1 MTDRSGETPP
11 HTLPAS
17 FGPRYGAIVW
27 VGVVMMA
34 GLGCIPIWVAW
45 HQLTRGMVDLSEGTS
60 SGILLAT
67 GMGLFLLVFPA
78 LFVWS
83 LLKGLPRLD
92 IGEGWLRYVSMFGR
106 VTVLEL
112 DHYARAVLGENALSK
127 GYDPRVE
134 LYPTSPGDKTRMIP
148 LRPHVATRA
157 EAEAMIALIHSAAGP
172 RPALSTEQTQEAVR
186 NKRREYM
193 ILAGIVI
200 VAAVLLILLRRAEP

>member
-1 MTDRSGETPP
+1 MTDTSRGTPP
-11 HTLPAS
+11 HPLPAS

-27 VGVVMMA
+27 VGMVMMA
-34 GLGCIPIWVAW
+34 ALGCIPLWVAW

-60 SGILLAT
+60 AGFILVT

-78 LFVWS
+78 LFIWS

-92 IGEGWLRYVSMFGR
+92 IGKGWLRYVSMFGR

-112 DHYARAVLGENALSK
+112 DHYAKAVLGENALAR

-148 LRPHVATRA
+148 LRPHLATRA
-157 EAEAMIALIHSAAGP
+157 EAEAMIALIHCAAGP
-172 RPALSTEQTQEAVR
+172 RPNLSTEQTQEAVR
-186 NKRREYM
+186 NKRRDYM

-200 VAAVLLILLRRAEP
+200 VSAVLLILLRSAQP